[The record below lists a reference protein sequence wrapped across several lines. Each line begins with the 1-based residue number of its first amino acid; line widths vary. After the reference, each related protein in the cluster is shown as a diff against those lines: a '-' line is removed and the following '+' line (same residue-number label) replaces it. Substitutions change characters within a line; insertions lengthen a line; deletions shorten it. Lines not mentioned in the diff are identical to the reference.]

1 MATTNQNVTADALIS
16 AMVKY
21 SNKDDSARVYDISA
35 NVSIQDKKVNS
46 FDGGEVRKIQSDAQY
61 NDGMAIATFSSY
73 GPKTLYL
80 SINDA
85 DENEAKAIMEAV
97 YTFIADVK
105 ANVNTNP
112 VTA

>member
-16 AMVKY
+16 ATVKY
-21 SNKDDSARVYDISA
+21 SNKDDSARLYDISS
-35 NVSIQDKKVNS
+35 NVSIQNRQVNS
-46 FDGGEVRKIQSDAQY
+46 FDGGEVRKPQSDVQFG
-61 NDGMAIATFSSY
+61 DGMAIATFSSY
-73 GPKTLYL
+73 GTKTLYL

-97 YTFIADVK
+97 YTFMTDVK